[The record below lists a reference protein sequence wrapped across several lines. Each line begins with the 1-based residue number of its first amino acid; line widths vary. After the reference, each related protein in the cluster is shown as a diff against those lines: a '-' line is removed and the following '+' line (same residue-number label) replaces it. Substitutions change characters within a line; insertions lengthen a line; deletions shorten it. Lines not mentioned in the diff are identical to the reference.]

1 MIPMHFEDTMIL
13 LEDSIFLPP
22 GSGST
27 DRKTLDIEGKAS
39 RIGYGRQQEPS
50 EACDQ
55 LFHLYT
61 G

>member
-1 MIPMHFEDTMIL
+1 MIL